1 MFSAGQYRS
10 IEKGYEKL
18 SENLI
23 SSNLKDDFFKNNFL
37 FILDHFQVIKKGKNK
52 VSKGG
57 GGTRIL
63 VVRPLKNF
71 FMCVFP
77 KKEIPRYFS
86 YLKLSYNVCVYVHTM
101 YMYLT
106 FTYAVNSVKPYR
118 SVKPW
123 RFSRCVFF
131 PRQSGQLE

>member
-37 FILDHFQVIKKGKNK
+37 FILDHFQVIKKGKKK

-57 GGTRIL
+57 G
-63 VVRPLKNF
+63 VRG
-71 FMCVFP
+71 
-77 KKEIPRYFS
+77 S
-86 YLKLSYNVCVYVHTM
+86 
-101 YMYLT
+101 
-106 FTYAVNSVKPYR
+106 
-118 SVKPW
+118 
-123 RFSRCVFF
+123 
-131 PRQSGQLE
+131 